1 MNSKYY
7 MGLGLFS
14 SQEGT
19 PYLPPASE
27 PLIWIQPQ
35 STVRTMVAPTLCPA
49 AEGHQRPL
57 AKPLLAGGSWLRRPG
72 HQVAGRQLQGAIS
85 LGKDQ
90 VKAREME
97 VWVHL
102 GAGARGAGGG
112 HEQLLGP
119 GGQRGRLPL
128 CGGLCYPRTP
138 SACAHRSC
146 SALLQ
151 ALARTGASAGR
162 TVKQLLRWAQGKQTQ
177 SPGQRQ
183 RPLLSHL
190 LHSLLN
196 AVSLLFLQA
205 SPPTPSFPITFLL
218 MSQQGRPALCSCRL
232 LHMADRP
239 SSQCSPTASSRIA
252 RPVPTSSKEHGL
264 RDPLASFFSNPMCPV
279 QAQVPGNLTKASY

>member
-1 MNSKYY
+1 MTSKYY

-35 STVRTMVAPTLCPA
+35 STVRTMVAPTLCLA

-57 AKPLLAGGSWLRRPG
+57 AKPLLAGGSWLQRPG
-72 HQVAGRQLQGAIS
+72 HQAAGRQLQGAIS

-102 GAGARGAGGG
+102 GAGTPTV
-112 HEQLLGP
+112 LGVDKSSYSGQ
-119 GGQRGRLPL
+119 GGQRGQLPL
-128 CGGLCYPRTP
+128 CGGLCYPRTL

-151 ALARTGASAGR
+151 ALARTGGSAGR
-162 TVKQLLRWAQGKQTQ
+162 RTMKRSSFSGGLRGSRHTVSRTEAVASALSSAPQ
-177 SPGQRQ
+177 PPQRCQ
-183 RPLLSHL
+183 PLLFS
-190 LHSLLN
+190 
-196 AVSLLFLQA
+196 QA
-205 SPPTPSFPITFLL
+205 SPLTASFPITFLL
-218 MSQQGRPALCSCRL
+218 TSQQGRPAL
-232 LHMADRP
+232 
-239 SSQCSPTASSRIA
+239 
-252 RPVPTSSKEHGL
+252 
-264 RDPLASFFSNPMCPV
+264 
-279 QAQVPGNLTKASY
+279 